1 METSYSMAGLISLGG
16 ESTAEGLSD
25 YDDVRREEVYEM
37 AEAVERHT
45 KNAQTNC
52 DAATRATQDLNRAY
66 TEVGTTD
73 KRARFDARLG
83 DSDDDEVCKSHISP
97 C

>member
-1 METSYSMAGLISLGG
+1 VLKQAFRRLSL
-16 ESTAEGLSD
+16 LLHPD
-25 YDDVRREEVYEM
+25 
-37 AEAVERHT
+37 
-45 KNAQTNC
+45 KNAQTNR
-52 DAATRATQDLNRAY
+52 DAATRATQDLNAAY

-83 DSDDDEVCKSHISP
+83 DSDDDEVCTPHISP